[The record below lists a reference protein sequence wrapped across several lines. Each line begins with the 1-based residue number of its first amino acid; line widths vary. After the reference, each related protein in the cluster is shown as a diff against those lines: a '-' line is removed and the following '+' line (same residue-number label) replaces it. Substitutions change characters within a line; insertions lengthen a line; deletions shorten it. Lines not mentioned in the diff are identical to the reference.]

1 MKSPG
6 KGRIV
11 LLVLKYR
18 VNEPLLAIL
27 RKPGMPA
34 EIMTIEPGSVVA
46 LQGDVNQFGFVDV
59 LYGDH
64 MVKVFMVDLEKKADR
79 VEGQAG

>member
-1 MKSPG
+1 
-6 KGRIV
+6 
-11 LLVLKYR
+11 
-18 VNEPLLAIL
+18 
-27 RKPGMPA
+27 MPA